1 MKPLDEMSNDE
12 LLNLAKDREAE
23 LYKRM
28 NISNVMDALE
38 PLNDKMVLREVLCEA
53 IRSNDNATVGA
64 FVIGAVSRY
73 FREMAAIPPE
83 KPPAI
88 EDSPVFF
95 KRQAD

>member
-1 MKPLDEMSNDE
+1 MKPLAEMSNDE
-12 LLNLAKDREAE
+12 IFNLAKDREAK
-23 LYKRM
+23 LWAQI
-28 NISNVMDALE
+28 NIYDVMDALE
-38 PLNDKMVLREVLCEA
+38 PLNEKTILREVLCDA

-83 KPPAI
+83 KPSPI